1 MCWFSTERAE
11 RIEEASV
18 GQRLAI
24 KRMTWHANWVVRE
37 TEIEASRPCPVCLI
51 DHTRV
56 LLRFTETQAASLQ
69 HGSEAEAVFRMLKH
83 PRRDVFEFTDGS
95 QISLGDLPAGLI
107 FDVLVVPGAEQLSAV
122 LNTEPNENEED
133 KREKE
138 SLLNRLM
145 AHF

>member
-122 LNTEPNENEED
+122 LNTEPNEYEED

-138 SLLNRLM
+138 SLLDRLM

>member
-1 MCWFSTERAE
+1 MCWFSTERAD
-11 RIEEASV
+11 RIEEAKA

-24 KRMTWHANWVVRE
+24 KRMTWHSNWVVRE
-37 TEIEASRPCPVCLI
+37 TEIEVSRPCPVCLI

-56 LLRFTETQAASLQ
+56 MFRFTESQAVSFH
-69 HGSEAEAVFRMLKH
+69 HGFEAEAVFRMLKH
-83 PRRDVFEFTDGS
+83 PRRDLFEFTDGS

-107 FDVLVVPGAEQLSAV
+107 FDVLVVPGSEQFSAV
-122 LNTEPNENEED
+122 LNTEPNENDED

-138 SLLNRLM
+138 SLLDRLM